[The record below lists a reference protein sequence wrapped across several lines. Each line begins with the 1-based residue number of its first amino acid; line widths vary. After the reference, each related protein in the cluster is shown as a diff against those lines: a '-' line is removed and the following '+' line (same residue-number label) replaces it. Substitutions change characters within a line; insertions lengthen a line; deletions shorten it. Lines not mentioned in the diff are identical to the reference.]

1 MLDAADKY
9 ERETLGFPE
18 TWYVASNLITP
29 ETYLANGPSPPLR
42 SGRTCR
48 RVEPLSLGHLS
59 PPTGENG

>member
-42 SGRTCR
+42 WSHRR

-59 PPTGENG
+59 PPTGEKG